1 MLKAKRREASLPH
14 KCTIKAVS
22 RKLREVFRKRK
33 PAQAGLPEPGRKLRN
48 RLLLTSVGEELV
60 HANHLAMHCAGDK
73 SLALDLAGEGLC
85 DSDAIDLEGAAK
97 SALIVGFVF
106 FKIRERAQFGA
117 LGRDEIA
124 LRQNDVVDCRS
135 AKLVLLLFGL
145 KRLLLQ
151 FAGFDGGFNLGASL
165 RESDVRVPNV
175 EQSGVSQLLELRL
188 ELMLNEQRPRV
199 VG

>member
-48 RLLLTSVGEELV
+48 RLFLAGVGEKLV
-60 HANHLAMHCAGDK
+60 RANNLAVQRAGDEG
-73 SLALDLAGEGLC
+73 LTLDLARESVC
-85 DSDAIDLEGAAK
+85 DSDPIDLKRAAK

-106 FKIRERAQFGA
+106 FKIRERAQFSA

-124 LRQNDVVDCRS
+124 LRQNDVVDRRS
-135 AKLVLLLFGL
+135 TKLVLLLFGL
-145 KRLLLQ
+145 ERLLLQ
-151 FAGFDGGFNLGASL
+151 FAGFDGCFNLCAGLGQGDIGVA
-165 RESDVRVPNV
+165 NV
-175 EQSGVSQLLELRL
+175 KQSGVSE
-188 ELMLNEQRPRV
+188 
-199 VG
+199 

>member
-73 SLALDLAGEGLC
+73 
-85 DSDAIDLEGAAK
+85 SDAIDLEGAAK